1 MNCCFIASVENL
13 TAEEHLG
20 RLKTQLEQVSLQMQN
35 QAYREIKE
43 IKNDVDQCVKMC
55 DIVRTKLADEMEL
68 LSGQIR
74 QLKDQ
79 SHHGIT
85 NCTCYVTFSS
95 ESPILY

>member
-1 MNCCFIASVENL
+1 
-13 TAEEHLG
+13 
-20 RLKTQLEQVSLQMQN
+20 MQN

-68 LSGQIR
+68 LSDQIQ

-79 SHHGIT
+79 SHHGIIT
-85 NCTCYVTFSS
+85 NITWNHLLSM
-95 ESPILY
+95 